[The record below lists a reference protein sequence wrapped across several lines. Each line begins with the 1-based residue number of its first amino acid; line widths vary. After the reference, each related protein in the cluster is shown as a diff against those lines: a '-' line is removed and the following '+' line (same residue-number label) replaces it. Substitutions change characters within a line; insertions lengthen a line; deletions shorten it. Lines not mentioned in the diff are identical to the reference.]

1 MTHHFGRRR
10 FLGAAAL
17 GVPMLAARQ
26 ALAQDARE
34 ALGTMIGKAAPGPH
48 PLATLMQAHPAA
60 LRAELRGVHPRV
72 FTTRA
77 GLEQL
82 RQRARGSHRA
92 LWTAA
97 LDKLVAMREAPAAAP
112 AQKRRAQNTVAIGMT
127 GAALAYQ
134 IEGDTRYLDAARRYM
149 DAALS
154 YQVWGYT
161 FSKPDIDL
169 AAGHLLYGMGTAYDL
184 LFDVLSPEERTRYR
198 DKIVRQARILAAHFM
213 PKPGKSYSYSQNHC
227 FIPIAGL
234 AVAAYAVWD
243 DTPEAAEWAALARAI
258 FGRVLEVSAPDGY
271 FYEGVEYW
279 VFSMPWIVH
288 ALDAFAHAA
297 GDDLYDQPSLRKA
310 HLYIAHSL
318 TPNGQDVFDFGDV
331 FEGPLTRARSG
342 EEAARTHPN
351 GKLHSN
357 YNLLYRLAARFG
369 DPEAQGVA
377 SWMASLGHVCQE
389 DYWSLLWY
397 DPAVKAA
404 PMSSISPHHH
414 FDDLG
419 TVYWRSD
426 WSAAATAF
434 AFRAGPPEGHHVAA
448 ILAKLPDWHLE
459 MGHAHPD
466 AGSFML
472 YGGGTY
478 LSGPMGYA
486 GIPTSALSN
495 TLLVDGQGQA
505 NEGGGHDAFKDYP
518 YARLDRIRL
527 SSVKLERDR
536 ADIVADLTGA
546 YRPEL
551 GVERLERRFSYAN
564 GAWTVSD
571 RMQAAKPVV
580 LTAQLHGDTAITR
593 AAPQRFVVA
602 GKPASL
608 TVEVRTAA
616 AQALIAP
623 GVVVAAGPPGNV
635 DKGPREQR
643 GTVLRL
649 SLPASRAATLV
660 TSLRFQEA

>member
-1 MTHHFGRRR
+1 MNPLFARRR

-17 GVPMLAARQ
+17 SLPVLAARQ

-34 ALGTMIGKAAPGPH
+34 ALGTVMGKPTAGPH
-48 PLATLMQAHPAA
+48 PLETLMQAHPATM
-60 LRAELRGVHPRV
+60 RAELRGVHPRI
-72 FTTRA
+72 FTTSA
-77 GLEQL
+77 GLDEL
-82 RQRARGSHRA
+82 RKRARGSHRA
-92 LWTAA
+92 IWAKA
-97 LDKLVAMREAPAAAP
+97 LDGLVAMREDPAPAP
-112 AQKRRAQNTVAIGMT
+112 AQKRRAQNTVAIGMV

-134 IEGDTRYLDAARRYM
+134 VEGDARYLAAAKRYM
-149 DAALS
+149 DAAVS

-161 FSKPDIDL
+161 FSKPDVDL

-184 LFDVLSPEERTRYR
+184 LFDALSAEERTRYR
-198 DKIVRQARILAAHFM
+198 DKIVRQARILSAHFM

-243 DTPEAAEWAALARAI
+243 DVPEAAGWAALSRAI
-258 FGRVLEVSAPDGY
+258 FTRVLEVASPDGY

-297 GDDLYDQPSLRKA
+297 GDDMYDQPSLRKA

-331 FEGPLTRARSG
+331 FEGPVTRARIG
-342 EEAARTHPN
+342 EEPARTHPN

-369 DPEAQGVA
+369 NPEAQGVA
-377 SWMASLGHVCQE
+377 TWMASLGHVCQE
-389 DYWSLLWY
+389 DYWSLLWF
-397 DPAVKAA
+397 DPAVKAT
-404 PMSSISPHHH
+404 PMSAITPHHH
-414 FDDLG
+414 FEDLD

-426 WSAAATAF
+426 WSARATAF

-448 ILAKLPDWHLE
+448 LVDKLPDWHLE
-459 MGHAHPD
+459 MGHSHPD

-486 GIPTSALSN
+486 GLPSSKLSN

-505 NEGGGHDAFKDYP
+505 NEGHGHDAFAGYP
-518 YARLDRIRL
+518 YARLDRIRIT
-527 SSVKLERDR
+527 SVKLGRDS
-536 ADIVADLTGA
+536 ADIVADLGGA

-551 GVERLERRFSYAN
+551 GIERLERRFSYAH
-564 GAWTVSD
+564 GAWTTTD
-571 RMQAAKPVV
+571 RMQASKPVV
-580 LTAQLHGDTAITR
+580 LTAQVHGDGAISQ
-593 AAPQRFVVA
+593 AAQQRFIVA
-602 GKPASL
+602 GKPSSL
-608 TVEVRTAA
+608 KVDVRTQGVKAV
-616 AQALIAP
+616 IEP
-623 GVVVAAGPPGNV
+623 GVVVAAGPPGHV
-635 DKGPREQR
+635 DKGPTEER

-649 SLPASRAATLV
+649 SLPAGSDATLV
-660 TSLRFQEA
+660 TSMRF